1 MMDLRFN
8 RVSKKYRIRRGA
20 EPDNSQHPVISKLL
34 SIRRRS
40 QEFWALRDVSFEV
53 KRGEALGIIGPNGAG
68 KSTILKLLSNITTP
82 TTGEITIGG
91 RLSALIEVGSGFHPE
106 LTGRENIYL
115 SGLILG
121 MRRREIGLKLNSIID
136 FAGVSQ
142 FIDTPVKRYSS
153 GMYVRL
159 GFSIA
164 AHLEAD
170 ILLLDEVLAVGDAAF
185 QAKCLGRV
193 NDLKEEGKTIVF
205 ISHDLSSVE
214 KVCDRAVLL
223 ERGEIT
229 ASGSTQDVIKAYI
242 NGATKS
248 IGPASSEKQSPEA
261 RLAEITSVSFY
272 RGDQLDDSG
281 LYTGYPVTVRVNY
294 TAVEAVTDVVITLF
308 FFSHGDRVHC
318 QMTTENSG
326 ERVSLEPGSGAIE
339 FHCDE
344 LGLPPGSYYI
354 GVVIKRCGAQEGD
367 DIDWKPCHTTISVNP
382 GKSICGRF
390 HMAHSWRFIEK
401 ENASD
406 DRLETSLDEIASRV

>member
-1 MMDLRFN
+1 MMDLRFD
-8 RVSKKYRIRRGA
+8 RVSKKYRIRQGA
-20 EPDNSQHPVISKLL
+20 EPGAARYPVISRLL
-34 SIRRRS
+34 SVRRRS
-40 QEFWALRDVSFEV
+40 EDFWALRNVSFEV
-53 KRGEALGIIGPNGAG
+53 KRGEALGIIGANGAG

-82 TTGEITIGG
+82 TTGEIMIGG
-91 RLSALIEVGSGFHPE
+91 RLSSLIEVGSGFHPE

-121 MRRREIGLKLNSIID
+121 MRRREISLKLNSIID

-185 QAKCLGRV
+185 QAKCIERV
-193 NDLKEEGKTIVF
+193 NDLKEGGKTIVF
-205 ISHDLSSVE
+205 ISHDLGSVE
-214 KVCDRAVLL
+214 KICDRALLL

-242 NGATKS
+242 NGSTKLAA
-248 IGPASSEKQSPEA
+248 PVPSENQSPNA
-261 RLAEITSVSFY
+261 RSAEITSVNFY
-272 RGDQLDDSG
+272 NEEQVDGSG
-281 LYTGYPVTVRVNY
+281 LYTGYPVTVCVNY
-294 TAVEAVTDVVITLF
+294 TAVEPVKDVVFTLF

-326 ERVSLEPGSGAIE
+326 EQVSLEPGSGAIE

-344 LGLPPGSYYI
+344 LGLPPGSYYV
-354 GVVIKRCGAQEGD
+354 GVVIKRCGAPEGD
-367 DIDWKPCHTTISVNP
+367 DIDWKPCHTTIRVDP

-390 HMAHSWRFIEK
+390 HMAHTWRFIEK
-401 ENASD
+401 QNAD
-406 DRLETSLDEIASRV
+406 DDCLEASLNEIASRV